1 MKTDKE
7 PTLGPYV
14 RARRLALDMSLD
26 DAAEAS
32 GLHRSY
38 WSKLE
43 NGVYEAPSPRY
54 LQVIAHAIDLPF
66 EDLFGLAGY
75 DSPKRLPSFSPYL
88 RAKYQLPPEAVRDLE
103 KYFELLRNHY
113 GIPKD
118 QPVFPPKEKKPPKPD
133 KFDPPQEMIDDLE
146 AA

>member
-1 MKTDKE
+1 MNTNNE
-7 PTLGPYV
+7 GTLGTYV
-14 RARRLALDMSLD
+14 RAQRLALDMSLD
-26 DAAEAS
+26 DAAKAS

-38 WSKLE
+38 WSKVE
-43 NGVYEAPSPRY
+43 HDQYDAPSPRY
-54 LQVIAHAIDLPF
+54 LQVMAHTLDVPF

-75 DSPKRLPSFSPYL
+75 DSPKRLPSFTPYL

-118 QPVFPPKEKKPPKPD
+118 QPVFPPKAPQPD
-133 KFDPPQEMIDDLE
+133 PFEPPQEMVDDLE
-146 AA
+146 AAA